1 MGRKIVLATA
11 VLIVLLVALTTS
23 PFSNV
28 GAWEKPA
35 AAPDEQTITANN
47 VGNIFGAPFRALGN
61 LFRGGKKKK
70 KESAAKITEKDI
82 AKFES
87 AEVSRV
93 TDAKTPR
100 VTSTIDDR
108 SLTARIQRAR
118 ELINANQLNE
128 AITELAV
135 AASLDPK
142 SGEVH
147 MLLGIAYDRKGL
159 GARARD
165 AFQTAAHSPDDQ
177 AMHLN
182 NLGFLLYRQGE
193 YGDAIKHLKRAAK
206 LNPAENKIWNNL
218 ALVQLAAEKYD
229 DAYKS
234 SVHVLG
240 EYGSRLKIAQRLE
253 SRGRAKD
260 AIKHLEKAHALQ
272 PASTEVL
279 SQLAKLYDSR
289 GQNEKAQVAR
299 QALASLQAVA
309 TVPVQ
314 K

>member
-1 MGRKIVLATA
+1 MGRKIFLATA
-11 VLIVLLVALTTS
+11 VLIALLVALAT
-23 PFSNV
+23 PNFNRV
-28 GAWEKPA
+28 GASDQPPAIAGEHKP
-35 AAPDEQTITANN
+35 TANGIGG
-47 VGNIFGAPFRALGN
+47 VFRALGN
-61 LFRGGKKKK
+61 LFRGGKKRK
-70 KESAAKITEKDI
+70 KEAAAKITEKDI

-87 AEVSRV
+87 SEVSRV
-93 TDAKTPR
+93 SDARTPR
-100 VTSTIDDR
+100 AASTIDDR
-108 SLTARIQRAR
+108 SLADRIQRAR

-128 AITELAV
+128 AITELAI

-193 YGDAIKHLKRAAK
+193 YGDAIKYLKRAAK
-206 LNPAENKIWNNL
+206 INPAENKIWNNL

-253 SRGRAKD
+253 SRGRTKD

-272 PASTEVL
+272 PASPEVL
-279 SQLAKLYDSR
+279 SQLAKLYDSS

-309 TVPVQ
+309 TVPVR

>member
-11 VLIVLLVALTTS
+11 VLIALLVALAT
-23 PFSNV
+23 PRFSNV

-35 AAPDEQTITANN
+35 ANDEQRTTANS
-47 VGNIFGAPFRALGN
+47 VGSIFGAPFRALGN

-70 KESAAKITEKDI
+70 KDAAKITDKDV

-87 AEVSRV
+87 SEVNRV
-93 TDAKTPR
+93 TDAKTPP
-100 VTSTIDDR
+100 VTSSTDAR
-108 SLTARIQRAR
+108 SMAERIQRGR
-118 ELINANQLNE
+118 ELLHAGQLSE
-128 AITELAV
+128 AITELAI
-135 AASLDPK
+135 AAALDPK

-165 AFQTAAHSPDDQ
+165 AFETAAHSPDDR

-206 LNPAENKIWNNL
+206 INPGENKIWNNL
-218 ALVQLAAEKYD
+218 VLVQMAAEKYD

-240 EYGSRLKIAQRLE
+240 EYGSRLKIAERLE
-253 SRGRAKD
+253 SRGRTKD
-260 AIKHLEKAHALQ
+260 AIKHLEKARALQ

-279 SQLAKLYDSR
+279 GRLVKLYLDT
-289 GQNEKAQVAR
+289 GQEERAQIAR
-299 QALASLQAVA
+299 ESLASLHEVA
-309 TVPVQ
+309 TAPAPAP

>member
-1 MGRKIVLATA
+1 MRRKILVAASVLM
-11 VLIVLLVALTTS
+11 VLLVTLAT
-23 PFSNV
+23 PRFREV
-28 GAWEKPA
+28 GASGQPPAVDNMQKP
-35 AAPDEQTITANN
+35 TANGIGS
-47 VGNIFGAPFRALGN
+47 VFRTLGN

-70 KESAAKITEKDI
+70 AAAKITEKDI

-87 AEVSRV
+87 SEVSRV

-100 VTSTIDDR
+100 ATSTTDDR
-108 SLTARIQRAR
+108 SLAQRIQRAR
-118 ELINANQLNE
+118 ELINAGQLNE

-165 AFQTAAHSPDDQ
+165 AFETAAHSPDDQ

-234 SVHVLG
+234 SVPVLG

-253 SRGRAKD
+253 SRGRTKEALKQ
-260 AIKHLEKAHALQ
+260 LEKAHALQ

-279 SQLAKLYDSR
+279 SQLAKLYNSS

>member
-1 MGRKIVLATA
+1 MRRKIILAAVVLVA
-11 VLIVLLVALTTS
+11 LLVALATPRVS
-23 PFSNV
+23 EV
-28 GAWEKPA
+28 GAWGGSPAVAGEQKP
-35 AAPDEQTITANN
+35 TANSFGS
-47 VGNIFGAPFRALGN
+47 VFGAPFRALGN

-70 KESAAKITEKDI
+70 QANKITEKDI

-87 AEVSRV
+87 SEVSRV
-93 TDAKTPR
+93 TDARTPR
-100 VTSTIDDR
+100 VTSTTDDR
-108 SLTARIQRAR
+108 SLAERIQRAR
-118 ELINANQLNE
+118 ELIKASQLNE
-128 AITELAV
+128 AISELAV

-159 GARARD
+159 GARARA
-165 AFQTAAHSPDDQ
+165 AFETAAHAPDDQ

-234 SVHVLG
+234 LVHVLG

-253 SRGRAKD
+253 SRGRTKD
-260 AIKHLEKAHALQ
+260 AIKQLEKARTLQ
-272 PASTEVL
+272 PMSTEVL
-279 SQLAKLYDSR
+279 GQLVKLYAVT
-289 GQNEKAQVAR
+289 GQGERAQIAR
-299 QALASLQAVA
+299 ESLASLQAVA
-309 TVPVQ
+309 TAPAP

>member
-1 MGRKIVLATA
+1 MGRKIILATA
-11 VLIVLLVALTTS
+11 VLIVMLIALTT
-23 PFSNV
+23 PRLSNV
-28 GAWEKPA
+28 GASDQP
-35 AAPDEQTITANN
+35 PTVVDEQRSAAN
-47 VGNIFGAPFRALGN
+47 GIGSILGAPFRALGN

-70 KESAAKITEKDI
+70 AASKITDKDV

-87 AEVSRV
+87 SEVSRV

-100 VTSTIDDR
+100 VTSTTDAR
-108 SLTARIQRAR
+108 SLAERIQRGR
-118 ELINANQLNE
+118 ELLNAGLVNE

-165 AFQTAAHSPDDQ
+165 AFETAAHAPDDQ

-240 EYGSRLKIAQRLE
+240 EYGSRLKIARTLE
-253 SRGRAKD
+253 GRGRTKD
-260 AIKHLEKAHALQ
+260 AIKQLEKAQALQ

>member
-1 MGRKIVLATA
+1 MARKIVVIAAIFVALFVTLAT
-11 VLIVLLVALTTS
+11 S
-23 PFSNV
+23 RFSNV
-28 GAWEKPA
+28 GAGEKPTA
-35 AAPDEQTITANN
+35 ASVTHQPTANSIGS
-47 VGNIFGAPFRALGN
+47 VIGAPFRALAS

-70 KESAAKITEKDI
+70 ATSKITQKDV
-82 AKFES
+82 ANFES
-87 AEVSRV
+87 SEVSRI

-100 VTSTIDDR
+100 ATSTTDAR
-108 SLTARIQRAR
+108 SMAERIQRGR
-118 ELINANQLNE
+118 ELLNAGQLSE
-128 AITELAV
+128 AITELAI
-135 AASLDPK
+135 AAALDPK

-165 AFQTAAHSPDDQ
+165 AFKTAAHSPDDQ

-218 ALVQLAAEKYD
+218 ALVQLAAERYD
-229 DAYKS
+229 DAYES

-240 EYGSRLKIAQRLE
+240 EYGSRLKIAERLE
-253 SRGRAKD
+253 SRGRVKD
-260 AIKHLEKAHALQ
+260 AIKYLEKARALQ

-279 SQLAKLYDSR
+279 GWLVRLYLDTGQEERAQIARESLA
-289 GQNEKAQVAR
+289 
-299 QALASLQAVA
+299 ALHEVA
-309 TVPVQ
+309 TAPAPAP

>member
-1 MGRKIVLATA
+1 MGRKIVVAAAVCGLLLVTLAT
-11 VLIVLLVALTTS
+11 
-23 PFSNV
+23 PRFSNV
-28 GAWEKPA
+28 GAWDKPA
-35 AAPDEQTITANN
+35 AVPDEQRTTANSI
-47 VGNIFGAPFRALGN
+47 GSALGAPFRALGN
-61 LFRGGKKKK
+61 LFRGGRKKK

-82 AKFES
+82 ARFES
-87 AEVSRV
+87 SEVSRV

-100 VTSTIDDR
+100 LTSTTDDR
-108 SLTARIQRAR
+108 SLAERIQRAR
-118 ELINANQLNE
+118 ELINAGQLNE

-165 AFQTAAHSPDDQ
+165 AFETAAHSPDDQ

-193 YGDAIKHLKRAAK
+193 YGDAIKYLKRAAK
-206 LNPAENKIWNNL
+206 LNPAGKIWNNL
-218 ALVQLAAEKYD
+218 VLVQLAAEKYD

-240 EYGSRLKIAQRLE
+240 EYGSRLKIASSLE
-253 SRGRAKD
+253 GRGRTKD
-260 AIKHLEKAHALQ
+260 AIKHLEKARALR

-279 SQLAKLYDSR
+279 LQLERLYQSS
-289 GQNEKAQVAR
+289 GQNEKAQAAR
-299 QALASLQAVA
+299 QSLASLPAMA
-309 TVPVQ
+309 AVPVQ